1 MNALESGTVIPTP
14 YELFTGVLRVALCG
28 FGGVLYWARRVS
40 VEERRWLGEAEFVDV
55 MSLCQFMPGPN
66 TLNLAMVLGLRFCG
80 WRGAAAGFAGLMVAP
95 FLIMLA
101 MGMLYT
107 SYGNLPLV
115 QSVLRGVA
123 AVAAGMMVS
132 MGLKM
137 AMVARIRNILCV
149 VGVAAFAAVAV
160 LRFPLVQV
168 LLVLAPAGV
177 VLAWWWHRDA
187 VPRSP
192 SAGRGGES

>member
-1 MNALESGTVIPTP
+1 MRAPGSVTVTPTP
-14 YELFTGVLRVALCG
+14 YDLFTGFLRVALCG

-40 VEERRWLGEAEFVDV
+40 VEERRWLSETEFVDV

-80 WRGAAAGFAGLMVAP
+80 WRGALAGFAGLMFAP
-95 FLIMLA
+95 FLIILA
-101 MGMLYT
+101 MGVFYT

-123 AVAAGMMVS
+123 AVAAGMLVA

-137 AMVARIRNILCV
+137 AMVARIRNVLCL
-149 VGVAAFAAVAV
+149 VGIAAFVAVAV

-168 LLVLAPAGV
+168 LLALAPAGIA
-177 VLAWWWHRDA
+177 LAWWRERGA
-187 VPRSP
+187 PRPPAS
-192 SAGRGGES
+192 GGGAH

>member
-1 MNALESGTVIPTP
+1 MSARETGTVTPTP
-14 YELFTGVLRVALCG
+14 YDLFTGFLRVALCG
-28 FGGVLYWARRVS
+28 FGGVLYWARRVA

-80 WRGAAAGFAGLMVAP
+80 WRGAMAGFAGLMVAP
-95 FLIMLA
+95 FLIILV

-107 SYGNLPLV
+107 SYGNLPAV

-123 AVAAGMMVS
+123 AVAAGMMLS

-137 AMVARIRNILCV
+137 ALVARIRNILCL
-149 VGVAAFAAVAV
+149 VGIAAFVAVAL
-160 LRFPLVQV
+160 LRLPLVQV
-168 LLVLAPAGV
+168 LLVLAPAGIA
-177 VLAWWWHRDA
+177 LAWWWQRK
-187 VPRSP
+187 VPASARRS
-192 SAGRGGES
+192 GGGT

>member
-1 MNALESGTVIPTP
+1 
-14 YELFTGVLRVALCG
+14 LFTGFLRVALCG

-80 WRGAAAGFAGLMVAP
+80 LRGALAAFAGLMFAP
-95 FLIMLA
+95 FLIILT
-101 MGMLYT
+101 MGVLYT

-123 AVAAGMMVS
+123 AVAAGMLVS
-132 MGLKM
+132 MGIKM
-137 AMVARIRNILCV
+137 ALVARIRNVLCV
-149 VGVAAFAAVAV
+149 IGIAAFVAVAL
-160 LRFPLVQV
+160 LRFPLALV
-168 LLVLAPAGV
+168 LLALAPAGV
-177 VLAWWWHRDA
+177 ARAWWRQRGEPPPRPDA
-187 VPRSP
+187 
-192 SAGRGGES
+192 GGAD

>member
-1 MNALESGTVIPTP
+1 MSATPTGTVIPTP
-14 YELFTGVLRVALCG
+14 YELFTGFLRVALCG
-28 FGGVLYWARRVS
+28 FGGVLYWARRVA

-66 TLNLAMVLGLRFCG
+66 TLNLALVLGLRFCG
-80 WRGAAAGFAGLMVAP
+80 WRGAVAGFAGLMVAP
-95 FLIMLA
+95 FLIILA

-107 SYGNLPLV
+107 SYGNLPAV

-137 AMVARIRNILCV
+137 ALVARIRNILCL
-149 VGVAAFAAVAV
+149 VGIVAFVAVAL
-160 LRFPLVQV
+160 LRLPLVQV
-168 LLVLAPAGV
+168 LLVLAPAGIA
-177 VLAWWWHRDA
+177 LAWWWQRN
-187 VPRSP
+187 VPA
-192 SAGRGGES
+192 SARQPGGGT

>member
-1 MNALESGTVIPTP
+1 MSTTPTGTVIPTP
-14 YELFTGVLRVALCG
+14 YELFTGFLRVALCG
-28 FGGVLYWARRVS
+28 FGGVLYWARRVA

-66 TLNLAMVLGLRFCG
+66 TLNLALVLGLRFCG
-80 WRGAAAGFAGLMVAP
+80 WRGAMAGFAGLMVAP
-95 FLIMLA
+95 FLIILV

-107 SYGNLPLV
+107 SYGNLPAV

-137 AMVARIRNILCV
+137 ALVARIRNILCL
-149 VGVAAFAAVAV
+149 VGIAAFVAVAL
-160 LRFPLVQV
+160 LRLPLVQV
-168 LLVLAPAGV
+168 LLVLAPAGIA
-177 VLAWWWHRDA
+177 LAWWWQRN
-187 VPRSP
+187 VPASARRS
-192 SAGRGGES
+192 GGGT

>member
-1 MNALESGTVIPTP
+1 MSASREQLVVPTP
-14 YELFTGVLRVALCG
+14 YELFTGFLRVALCG

-66 TLNLAMVLGLRFCG
+66 TVNLTMVLGMRFHG
-80 WRGAAAGFAGLMVAP
+80 PRGALAAFSGLMVAP
-95 FLIMLA
+95 FLIVLSLGA
-101 MGMLYT
+101 LYT
-107 SYGNLPLV
+107 SFGELPLV

-123 AVAAGMMVS
+123 AVAAGMMVT

-137 AMVARIRNILCV
+137 ALVARIRNLLV
-149 VGVAAFAAVAV
+149 LVGIAAFAAVAM
-160 LRFPLVQV
+160 LRLPLVQV

-177 VLAWWWHRDA
+177 ALAWWRQRHATRQ
-187 VPRSP
+187 
-192 SAGRGGES
+192 

>member
-1 MNALESGTVIPTP
+1 MNTTPTGTVIPTP
-14 YELFTGVLRVALCG
+14 YELFTGFLRVALCG
-28 FGGVLYWARRVS
+28 FGGVLYWARRVA

-66 TLNLAMVLGLRFCG
+66 TLNLALVLGLRFCG
-80 WRGAAAGFAGLMVAP
+80 WRGAMAGFAGLMVAP
-95 FLIMLA
+95 FLIILA

-107 SYGNLPLV
+107 SYGNLPAV

-137 AMVARIRNILCV
+137 ALVARIRNILCL
-149 VGVAAFAAVAV
+149 VGIAAFVAVAL
-160 LRFPLVQV
+160 LRLPLVQV
-168 LLVLAPAGV
+168 LLVLAPAGIA
-177 VLAWWWHRDA
+177 LAWGWQRN
-187 VPRSP
+187 VPA
-192 SAGRGGES
+192 SARQPGGGT

>member
-1 MNALESGTVIPTP
+1 MSTTPTGTVIPTP
-14 YELFTGVLRVALCG
+14 YELFTGFLRVALCG
-28 FGGVLYWARRVS
+28 FGGVLYWARRVA

-80 WRGAAAGFAGLMVAP
+80 WRGAMAGFAGLMVAP
-95 FLIMLA
+95 FLIILV

-107 SYGNLPLV
+107 SYGNLPAV

-137 AMVARIRNILCV
+137 ALVARIRNILCL
-149 VGVAAFAAVAV
+149 VGIAAFVAVAL
-160 LRFPLVQV
+160 LRLPLVQV
-168 LLVLAPAGV
+168 LLVLAPAGIA
-177 VLAWWWHRDA
+177 LAWWWQRN
-187 VPRSP
+187 VPA
-192 SAGRGGES
+192 SARRPGGGT

>member
-1 MNALESGTVIPTP
+1 MNAATVIPTP
-14 YELFTGVLRVALCG
+14 YELFTGFLRVALCG

-55 MSLCQFMPGPN
+55 MSLCQFLPGPN

-80 WRGAAAGFAGLMVAP
+80 WRGAVAGFAGLMVAP
-95 FLIMLA
+95 FLIILA
-101 MGMLYT
+101 MGVLYT

-137 AMVARIRNILCV
+137 AMVARIRNILCL
-149 VGVAAFAAVAV
+149 VGIATFAAVAL
-160 LRFPLVQV
+160 LRLPLVQV
-168 LLVLAPAGV
+168 LLALAPAGV
-177 VLAWWWHRDA
+177 VLAWWWQRSA
-187 VPRSP
+187 APRSP
-192 SAGRGGES
+192 SAGSGGES

>member
-1 MNALESGTVIPTP
+1 MNAATVIPTP
-14 YELFTGVLRVALCG
+14 YALFTGFLRVALCG
-28 FGGVLYWARRVS
+28 FGGVLYWARRVA

-55 MSLCQFMPGPN
+55 MSLCQFLPGPN

-95 FLIMLA
+95 FLIILA

-123 AVAAGMMVS
+123 AVAAGMLLA

-149 VGVAAFAAVAV
+149 IGIVAFAAVAL
-160 LRFPLVQV
+160 LRFPLAQV

-177 VLAWWWHRDA
+177 ALAWWWQRNAAPTHA
-187 VPRSP
+187 HH
-192 SAGRGGES
+192 GGDKS